1 MPEGWYADAEVV
13 LRVLLGMILGGIIGW
28 DREHSGQSAGLRTN
42 MLIGLSAA
50 LFTTTG
56 DLLLRHFQH
65 YGSVVHTDPIR
76 VLQAIV
82 LGVSFLGSG
91 IIFVS
96 RRADKVKGLTT
107 AASVWTIVGVG
118 IVVGN
123 RSLHAGN
130 CNHGD
135 SIRGAGSSPKNRN
148 SSGSQAGLALLI
160 SRRFTGQLPWF
171 VRL

>member
-13 LRVLLGMILGGIIGW
+13 LRVLLAMILGGIIGW
-28 DREHSGQSAGLRTN
+28 DREHIGQSAGLRTN

-56 DLLLRHFQH
+56 ELLLRHFQH

-118 IVVGN
+118 IVVGIGHYVLGIVITGIVFVVLEAV
-123 RSLHAGN
+123 RKIE
-130 CNHGD
+130 
-135 SIRGAGSSPKNRN
+135 IRLGAKRG
-148 SSGSQAGLALLI
+148 
-160 SRRFTGQLPWF
+160 
-171 VRL
+171 